1 MEIEH
6 SHKPKEQSNNIRA
19 EYLADDPST
28 QGVDTED
35 HNNIFYNPSYVVDS
49 DVVDHTVRTPPSC
62 EVVVDSVFLGEVETD
77 TFDAANSQYNQLETF
92 EHFIRPAKSSTK
104 RSRQKHSPPSDE
116 LVIGYHENDVLS
128 GRGATR
134 NAHPGN
140 VRFRKMCVS
149 RKAEFDIATNSH
161 KRLIA
166 TTVVEEIFKLD
177 PPGRFL
183 ERVDDATASAFEQQY
198 LSSFDGEVGI
208 DKIMT
213 GSSLQYFK
221 TMGYTPKNKTFMKH
235 LGPWKH
241 FSVEKAIQKA
251 CGVIRDHKRPDKVA
265 LRAMSKK
272 KKLSRVCSTLI
283 ELCAVSGLM
292 CS

>member
-1 MEIEH
+1 MDIDN
-6 SHKPKEQSNNIRA
+6 SHKPPKEQSKSIRA
-19 EYLADDPST
+19 EFPAEDPSP
-28 QGVDTED
+28 QGRDTED
-35 HNNIFYNPSYVVDS
+35 HNNIFYNSSYVVDS
-49 DVVDHTVRTPPSC
+49 DVVDHTVHTPHSC
-62 EVVVDSVFLGEVETD
+62 EVVVDSVFQSEVETG
-77 TFDAANSQYNQLETF
+77 TF
-92 EHFIRPAKSSTK
+92 EAATSEYYQTETSEQCIRPTKCSIK
-104 RSRQKHSPPSDE
+104 RSRQKHPPPPDD

-128 GRGATR
+128 GRGATI

-149 RKAEFDIATNSH
+149 RKSEFDIATNSH

-198 LSSFDGEVGI
+198 LSSFDGEVDI

-213 GSSLQYFK
+213 GSSQQYFK
-221 TMGYTPKNKTFMKH
+221 TMGYTTKNKTFMKP

-241 FSVEKAIQKA
+241 FSVEQAIQKA

-272 KKLSRVCSTLI
+272 KKSSRVCSTLI
-283 ELCAVSGLM
+283 EL
-292 CS
+292 